1 MSFSTAW
8 NLSSPYIKTGAHSQ
22 RPVSR
27 LQALFLSLI
36 KPLIEVTSLP
46 LELGL
51 VLQWKWQYTNSIM
64 TTPQMAL
71 YPSLCW
77 HLMPIWEHEHPSLMW
92 TGFMY
97 ISTSFPQLTPARPS
111 WATPEQLFPN
121 FITSCLQAH
130 QDHTEE
136 KWAKVMSSGFYC
148 RALYLLSFHGIGD
161 R

>member
-111 WATPEQLFPN
+111 WGYSRTAISQLHYQLPAGTPRSHRREMSKSDVFWFL
-121 FITSCLQAH
+121 LQ
-130 QDHTEE
+130 
-136 KWAKVMSSGFYC
+136 
-148 RALYLLSFHGIGD
+148 SFVLAVLPWHW